1 MISALNLLWIVLVCI
16 VAGALPLAFFV
27 GSTQNDREYEAYQ
40 QGIIEGKR
48 MMSKKIDLP
57 LAQTL
62 EELFDRGFDSD
73 FNKFKEITGG
83 IIYGLGESGQ
93 LSMIFIDN
101 VDELG
106 EYYQNELFSV
116 VNETLYQRPIIKVN
130 IV

>member
-1 MISALNLLWIVLVCI
+1 
-16 VAGALPLAFFV
+16 
-27 GSTQNDREYEAYQ
+27 
-40 QGIIEGKR
+40 
-48 MMSKKIDLP
+48 MMSKRIDLP

-62 EELFDRGFDSD
+62 EELFDRGFESD

-83 IIYGLGESGQ
+83 IIYGSDENGQ

-106 EYYQNELFSV
+106 EYYQNELLSV
-116 VNETLYQRPIIKVN
+116 DNESIYQRPIIKLN